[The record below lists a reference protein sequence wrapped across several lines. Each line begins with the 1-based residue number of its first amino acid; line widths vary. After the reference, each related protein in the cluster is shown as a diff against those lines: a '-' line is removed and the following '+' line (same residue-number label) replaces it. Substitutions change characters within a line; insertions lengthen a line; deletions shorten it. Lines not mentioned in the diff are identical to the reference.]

1 MVDSSTPVEPSVEPG
16 GARTWPQIDRR
27 ARSERRAQP
36 TRFWDSLLGRRRRA
50 EGRRIGES
58 GDVYVDRFGRGDVML
73 VLGIFA
79 LNIFDA
85 FCTLVWLRRGGSE
98 GNPLM
103 DLAIQAGDSVFLF
116 QKCIVA
122 GLWLLVLLVHK
133 NFRIARIGLWVLLGV
148 YGTLAAYHG
157 FLALFADPEVA
168 GPIVRPR

>member
-1 MVDSSTPVEPSVEPG
+1 MAEWTTPVEPGQQPTVRPN
-16 GARTWPQIDRR
+16 WPHIDRR
-27 ARSERRAQP
+27 SEDDRRSRP
-36 TRFWDSLLGRRRRA
+36 TRFWDSLRGHRRRA
-50 EGRRIGES
+50 AGRRLNEE
-58 GDVYVDRFGRGDVML
+58 GDVYVDRFSGGDVLL
-73 VLGIFA
+73 VLAIFG

-116 QKCIVA
+116 QKCIIA

-133 NFRIARIGLWVLLGV
+133 NFRIARIGLWILLGV

-157 FLALFADPEVA
+157 LLVMLAQTGALPVLS
-168 GPIVRPR
+168 